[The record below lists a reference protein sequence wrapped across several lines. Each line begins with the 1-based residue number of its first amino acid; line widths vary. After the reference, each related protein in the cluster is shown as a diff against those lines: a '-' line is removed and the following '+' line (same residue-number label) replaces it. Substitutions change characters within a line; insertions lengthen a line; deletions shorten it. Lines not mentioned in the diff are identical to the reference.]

1 MKFESKIISR
11 LAAFG
16 FFLLLAALFCA
27 TLLRHTDEYSFFEN
41 RNLTAKPALEK
52 QAVLSGGYFTDLER
66 YLVARAAGRTTL
78 VRLNTRLSLALGRPV
93 VNDVV
98 VKDDVLLPF
107 NKIDGELNSSDI
119 LWHAA
124 KAAQNIAAHRDAV
137 ESYGGR
143 FIYVAV
149 PCQYVCRAGEYP
161 WYLENRA
168 EYTEASSKAFFD
180 ALDGEGVEYI
190 DMYAEYLAASDETK
204 AKFASTIDN
213 HFSIFGAYE
222 TYLQMVSRINAGEG
236 KKVDVLGEDEM
247 RVEKIENHYLGSR
260 NRKLFDL
267 WRNDEALYLIYPT
280 ADVPFRRYNTGIE
293 GRAGVYSLPAPG
305 EYATYNVYMNGD
317 MPRTT
322 IDTERPGLP
331 SALIYGDSFT
341 NAVECVAWYS
351 FDRMESVDFRHY
363 KEKTLDELIAEL
375 RPDFVFCIRDYEA
388 LLDINNNGQ

>member
-16 FFLLLAALFCA
+16 FFLLLAALFFA
-27 TLLRHTDEYSFFEN
+27 TLLRDTEKYSFFEN
-41 RNLTAKPALEK
+41 RNLTEEPQIEK
-52 QAVLSGGYFTDLER
+52 QAVLSGTYFTDLER
-66 YLVARAAGRTTL
+66 YLVDRAAGRNTL
-78 VRLNTRLSLALGRPV
+78 VKLNTRLSLALGKPV

-107 NKIDGELNSSDI
+107 NEFDGELDEADI
-119 LWHAA
+119 TRRADEEA
-124 KAAQNIAAHRDAV
+124 RNIAAHRDAV
-137 ESYGGR
+137 EAYGGR
-143 FIYVAV
+143 YIYVAV
-149 PCQYVCRAGEYP
+149 PCQYVCREDEYP
-161 WYLENRA
+161 WYLENHSA
-168 EYTEASSKAFFD
+168 LTKASSKALFSAFER
-180 ALDGEGVEYI
+180 EGVEYV

-213 HFSIFGAYE
+213 HYSIFGAYD
-222 TYLQMVSRINAGEG
+222 TYLKMMERVNDRGAV
-236 KKVDVLGEDEM
+236 VDVLAEDEM

-267 WRNDEALYLIYPT
+267 WRNDEALYCIYPT
-280 ADVPFRRYNTGIE
+280 RDVPFRRYNTGIE

-351 FDRMESVDFRHY
+351 FGRMESVDFRHY
-363 KEKTLDELIAEL
+363 KEKTLDELIDEL
-375 RPDFVFCIRDYEA
+375 RPDYVFCIRDYES
-388 LLDINNNGQ
+388 LLDLTNNGQ